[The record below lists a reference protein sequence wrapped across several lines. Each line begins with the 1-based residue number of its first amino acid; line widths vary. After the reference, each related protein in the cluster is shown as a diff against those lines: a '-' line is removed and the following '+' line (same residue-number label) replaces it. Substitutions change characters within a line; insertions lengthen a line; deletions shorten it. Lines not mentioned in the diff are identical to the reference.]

1 MYVRLLVIMI
11 VLTVIPVIAV
21 QVFYTRYFIDL
32 VRNNRSDIARNYAA
46 VLAEE
51 LLESGFLDGTSSDTI
66 DAELMQ
72 FAHMYNGRVIVEDA
86 SFIVRADTHGMI
98 TGRQLVSEDAV
109 LAMQNTE
116 VSVYTPSKDMLRLT
130 YVIHSPEDEKV
141 AGLLLMYLSCADL
154 TESYHSV
161 ARSMMIIMSI
171 FSLVLIILSF
181 IISHSFTKPFNTM
194 ASTINRISEGQFD
207 QEVSLKG
214 FTEVEQISDAFNRM
228 LNRLNELESSRQ
240 EFVSNVSHELKTPLT
255 SMKILADSL
264 NMQPDAPVELYRD
277 FMQDITSEIDR
288 ENTIISDLLALVK
301 MDKTDDD
308 LHISLVS
315 INEMLELIRKRLK
328 PIAARRDVT
337 IHLDAKGEVKA
348 ECDEVKLSLAI
359 SNLVENAIKYN
370 IAGGWVNLSLGSD
383 DKYCYITVTDSGIG
397 IPQESQEKIFE
408 RFYRVDKARS
418 RESGGTGLGLAITKN
433 IIMMHNGS
441 IVVASK
447 EDEGSKFSIRL
458 PLRHEQPEEVKA

>member
-1 MYVRLLVIMI
+1 MNVISRANRKARKSGGIFRRITHSMYVRLLVIMI
-11 VLTVIPVIAV
+11 VLTVIPVITV

-51 LLESGFLDGTSSDTI
+51 LLESDYLGGTPSDTI

-116 VSVYTPSKDMLRLT
+116 VSVYNPATDMLRLT
-130 YVIHSPEDEKV
+130 YVIHDPSDEKV
-141 AGLLLMYLSCADL
+141 SGLLLMYLSCADL

-171 FSLVLIILSF
+171 FSVILIILSF
-181 IISHSFTKPFNTM
+181 IISHGFTKPFNTM
-194 ASTINRISEGQFD
+194 ATTINRISEGKFD

-228 LNRLNELESSRQ
+228 LYRLNELESSRQ

-308 LHISLVS
+308 LHVSLVS
-315 INEMLELIRKRLK
+315 INEMLELICKRQGRN
-328 PIAARRDVT
+328 P
-337 IHLDAKGEVKA
+337 
-348 ECDEVKLSLAI
+348 
-359 SNLVENAIKYN
+359 
-370 IAGGWVNLSLGSD
+370 AG
-383 DKYCYITVTDSGIG
+383 
-397 IPQESQEKIFE
+397 
-408 RFYRVDKARS
+408 
-418 RESGGTGLGLAITKN
+418 
-433 IIMMHNGS
+433 
-441 IVVASK
+441 
-447 EDEGSKFSIRL
+447 IRNK
-458 PLRHEQPEEVKA
+458 RN

>member
-11 VLTVIPVIAV
+11 VLTVIPVITV

-51 LLESGFLDGTSSDTI
+51 LLESDYLGGTPSDTI

-116 VSVYTPSKDMLRLT
+116 VSVYNPATDMLRLT
-130 YVIHSPEDEKV
+130 YVIHDPSDEKV
-141 AGLLLMYLSCADL
+141 SGLLLMYLSCADL

-171 FSLVLIILSF
+171 FSVILIILSF
-181 IISHSFTKPFNTM
+181 IISHGFTKPFNTM
-194 ASTINRISEGQFD
+194 ATTINRISEGKFD

-228 LNRLNELESSRQ
+228 LYRLNELESSRQ

-308 LHISLVS
+308 LHVSLVS
-315 INEMLELIRKRLK
+315 INEMLELICKRLK

-337 IHLDAKGEVKA
+337 IYLETEREVKA

-370 IAGGWVNLSLGSD
+370 IAGGWVNLLLDSD
-383 DKYCYITVTDSGIG
+383 EKYCYITVTDSGIG
-397 IPQESQEKIFE
+397 IPQESQEKIFD

-458 PLRHEQPEEVKA
+458 PLRHERAEEVKA

>member
-51 LLESGFLDGTSSDTI
+51 LLESGYLGGTPSDTI

-109 LAMQNTE
+109 LAMQDTE
-116 VSVYTPSKDMLRLT
+116 VSVYSPATDMLRLT
-130 YVIHSPEDEKV
+130 YVIHNPEDEKV
-141 AGLLLMYLSCADL
+141 SGLLLMYLSCADL

-194 ASTINRISEGQFD
+194 ASTINRVSDGQFD

-228 LNRLNELESSRQ
+228 LYRLNELESSRQ

-328 PIAARRDVT
+328 PIAARRDVA
-337 IHLDAKGEVKA
+337 IHLETKGEVKA

-370 IAGGWVNLSLGSD
+370 IAGGWVNLSLSSD

-397 IPQESQEKIFE
+397 IPQDSQEKIFE

-458 PLRHEQPEEVKA
+458 PLRHERPEEVKA